1 MDRNFWRVTL
11 PLQTDTSTPKA
22 AKSSATGVRAMTLRL
37 CVAITIGVALLITG
51 EVFSYAFL
59 RSRAA
64 GTEPAEKIIG
74 DQSWSRTF
82 WQERETAGKN
92 LSYHA
97 YVLWRRTPFKGQTVF
112 VDDSGL
118 RKTYHSHCD
127 SDSYVIWMFGNSG
140 LWGYATPD
148 WQTIPSLLGA
158 EYESSGQKA
167 CVVNYGEMG
176 RVSTQEVIELM
187 LALKSAPRKPNLVI
201 FYDGVSDSELPLES
215 DQPDIHTDYNAI
227 KDMFEE
233 HRKEEKTP
241 FAYLRQT
248 YTYRMAAELTKF
260 LRLDA
265 PTGKSANPDRAAQ
278 ARTTLANYLKNQE
291 LARTL
296 SRRYR
301 FDCLFVWQP
310 ALLSDRKSFSAQEE
324 TIRSHERRTHTG
336 VEPLLRATY
345 DEFGR
350 IDAPDFLNLADLLRD
365 HPESVFVDPNHLT
378 AEGNQLVAAK
388 IFERSRGRGLSLQ
401 AKIGHAAPPS

>member
-1 MDRNFWRVTL
+1 MLPFQTETVTREV
-11 PLQTDTSTPKA
+11 A
-22 AKSSATGVRAMTLRL
+22 RRSATRFQAAALRL
-37 CVAITIGVALLITG
+37 CVAISIGVCLLAAG
-51 EVFSYAFL
+51 EVSAYLFL
-59 RSRAA
+59 RFRAV
-64 GTEPAEKIIG
+64 GTVPAETIVG

-97 YVLWRRTPFKGQTVF
+97 YVLWRRSPFKGQTVF
-112 VDDSGL
+112 VDDNGL
-118 RKTYHSHCD
+118 RKTYHSYCD
-127 SDSYVIWMFGNSG
+127 SDSYLIWMFGNSG

-158 EYESSGQKA
+158 EYENSSEKA

-187 LALKSAPRKPNLVI
+187 LALKSSSRKPNLVI

-215 DQPDIHTDYNAI
+215 DQPDIHTDYNEI
-227 KDMFEE
+227 KNVFEE
-233 HRKEEKTP
+233 HRKEDKTP
-241 FAYLRQT
+241 FAYLRKT
-248 YTYRMAAELTKF
+248 YTYRMAGELTKF
-260 LRLDA
+260 LRLDV
-265 PTGKSANPDRAAQ
+265 PTGKKANPDRAAQ
-278 ARTTLANYLKNQE
+278 AHATLDNYLKNQE

-296 SRRYR
+296 SQHYH

-324 TIRSHERRTHTG
+324 NIRGHEQRAHTG

-345 DEFGR
+345 DEFEHV
-350 IDAPDFLNLADLLRD
+350 DAPDFLNLADLFRD
-365 HPESVFVDPNHLT
+365 HRESVFVDPNHLT
-378 AEGNQLVAAK
+378 AAGNQLVAAK
-388 IFERSRGRGLSLQ
+388 IFERSRRRGLSLQ